1 MFTMYSADCTG
12 VKTNCI
18 YPHKT
23 VVTDEDSLKK
33 AVIHDYVCAE
43 YEGNYR
49 SNDNFHSS
57 DNLAVDCDNDHSEDP
72 AEWKM
77 PADVAATFPGVP
89 FWVHYSRHHN
99 KPKDGK
105 SARPRF
111 HVGLA
116 INPITDYQQY
126 AQLKDLV
133 CALFPF
139 FDVNAKDSAR
149 FFFGTPEPEVEF
161 YPGTVKLDEYLT
173 ADEFD
178 AAMPPGTY
186 GDQAI
191 PEGRRNATMS
201 RFAGRVVKRYGWND
215 ASHKIFLDEAAK
227 CDPPLDDDELMKIWR
242 SARKFETVVTAA
254 ADYVPPEQ
262 FNIAELAGPAGCL
275 KPQDY
280 SDIGQAKV
288 LSREYGD
295 EICFNPATDFF
306 RYNGTY
312 WVESKEEA
320 LGAAVEFLDQQLADA
335 ELLVFTTKQAVL
347 NSGADEEALSGGK
360 KAVNGLSDDQMKLLA
375 EYLSAVTY
383 YKFVMGRR
391 NIKYIHSAMEVA
403 KPLVSVALEDLNA
416 DPLLLNTP
424 QASYRLCD
432 GLEGRQE
439 HNWKDYCT
447 KVTSVE
453 PGDKGKALWLD
464 ALNKTFLNDQEL
476 IDYVQEVVGLA
487 AIGKV
492 YMEAMIIAYGDGRNG
507 KSTFWNTVARV
518 LGGYAGNVSADT
530 LTVGCRRNVKPELAE
545 LKGVRLALA
554 KELEEGTR
562 MNTSVVKQLTSTD
575 DIYGEKKFCKPA
587 SFTPSHTLVLYTN
600 HLPRVGATDEGT
612 WRRLIV
618 IPFNAVFSG
627 KSDQKNYGDFL
638 YENAGPAVLAWII
651 EGAKRIIAKDYKL
664 KNPKIVQDAIDAYRG
679 QNDWLN
685 EFLEECCEVDPSYTE
700 KSGELYQEYRSY
712 CLRMGEFARS
722 TTDFYGALAQRDF
735 ERHRTKKGVLIR
747 GLRIKSEF
755 DG

>member
-1 MFTMYSADCTG
+1 
-12 VKTNCI
+12 
-18 YPHKT
+18 
-23 VVTDEDSLKK
+23 
-33 AVIHDYVCAE
+33 
-43 YEGNYR
+43 
-49 SNDNFHSS
+49 
-57 DNLAVDCDNDHSEDP
+57 
-72 AEWKM
+72 
-77 PADVAATFPGVP
+77 
-89 FWVHYSRHHN
+89 
-99 KPKDGK
+99 
-105 SARPRF
+105 
-111 HVGLA
+111 
-116 INPITDYQQY
+116 
-126 AQLKDLV
+126 
-133 CALFPF
+133 
-139 FDVNAKDSAR
+139 
-149 FFFGTPEPEVEF
+149 
-161 YPGTVKLDEYLT
+161 
-173 ADEFD
+173 
-178 AAMPPGTY
+178 
-186 GDQAI
+186 
-191 PEGRRNATMS
+191 
-201 RFAGRVVKRYGWND
+201 
-215 ASHKIFLDEAAK
+215 
-227 CDPPLDDDELMKIWR
+227 MKIWR

-288 LSREYGD
+288 GD

-312 WVESKEEA
+312 WEESKEAA

-347 NSGADEEALSGGK
+347 NSGADEEALNGGK
-360 KAVNGLSDDQMKLLA
+360 KAVNGLSDEQMKLLA

-562 MNTSVVKQLTSTD
+562 MNTSASLPPSPRHTPWSCTRT
-575 DIYGEKKFCKPA
+575 IYPA
-587 SFTPSHTLVLYTN
+587 SARPM
-600 HLPRVGATDEGT
+600 RV
-612 WRRLIV
+612 
-618 IPFNAVFSG
+618 P
-627 KSDQKNYGDFL
+627 
-638 YENAGPAVLAWII
+638 
-651 EGAKRIIAKDYKL
+651 
-664 KNPKIVQDAIDAYRG
+664 
-679 QNDWLN
+679 
-685 EFLEECCEVDPSYTE
+685 
-700 KSGELYQEYRSY
+700 
-712 CLRMGEFARS
+712 
-722 TTDFYGALAQRDF
+722 
-735 ERHRTKKGVLIR
+735 GV
-747 GLRIKSEF
+747 G
-755 DG
+755 